1 MPRQN
6 FITAIPSIV
15 KGSDIN
21 GGNVAGPFSVPDGR
35 YAAETSSGTHRRKP
49 SGWIPPTGYSY
60 SHVTFSR
67 DSGECKYWFTSNPN
81 TNNRWITGCVGGVN
95 GVFNSLNRWDELVNE
110 GSIVDAALANTAL
123 IAARGKLKGQSVNLA
138 VAFGERRQTAQL
150 IGDTAKRLVE
160 TVRSLKRGNIRDA
173 MNKLGLSH
181 NSRQPRGSNWP
192 RHWLEL
198 QYGWKPLLSDVYG
211 ACDAL
216 SKRNKSDW
224 RVTVTATRS
233 SKRDYSRSWGGN
245 GGGVGSAKVSCSA
258 FVRIDA
264 LPQNEANISL
274 ASLGISNPATLGWE
288 LLPFSFVVDWLLPV
302 GGWIDSL
309 DAMLGYGE
317 AYTSTSVLTRA
328 SWDTRG
334 TGSSSGGFTYQNNYV
349 GSKRVVKLERTASAG
364 VPLPSFP
371 SLKDP
376 RSLGHM
382 ANGLALLSQVFGR

>member
-6 FITAIPSIV
+6 FVTAIPSIV

-95 GVFNSLNRWDELVNE
+95 GAFNSLNRWDELVNE

-288 LLPFSFVVDWLLPV
+288 LLPFSFVVDWFLPV